1 MKEQPVLTVCNYV
14 CNRQLLHICLLHS
27 YSCNQKIVTYVLWML
42 YKCFITETVY
52 NLNFPNSPLALV
64 FPLKKYESEINA
76 AVSVTS
82 VFDENM

>member
-1 MKEQPVLTVCNYV
+1 
-14 CNRQLLHICLLHS
+14 
-27 YSCNQKIVTYVLWML
+27 ML

-64 FPLKKYESEINA
+64 FPQKNYESDRINA